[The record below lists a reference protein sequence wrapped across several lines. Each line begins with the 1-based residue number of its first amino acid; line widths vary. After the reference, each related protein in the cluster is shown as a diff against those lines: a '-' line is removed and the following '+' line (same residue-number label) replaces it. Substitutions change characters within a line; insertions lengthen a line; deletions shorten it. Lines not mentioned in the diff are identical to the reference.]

1 MLRVS
6 PSTAPPEVTA
16 IGDLGRP
23 GGAVPHGHRP
33 DWRSWLCSAICG
45 ESLAISRKTKKLS
58 YLDNVRTFVRVYEL
72 GSMSA
77 AGRDLRISPAVT
89 SSRISQLE
97 EHLGVRLFQRTTRS
111 LTPTEQGQSFYRG
124 ANEILDAIENAEA
137 QIANITDNPKGSLY
151 VAAPLGV
158 GRRLISPQVPEFL
171 AQYPEVSVRLRLTDR
186 KVDLTTEGLDL
197 AFFLGQPED
206 SNLRIRKIADVE
218 RVLCAAPSYV
228 EARGMPQNGAA
239 LVEDRHEC
247 LSLRFPGA
255 TEFQW
260 RLSTPE
266 GGKRFRVS
274 GRYECDDGDV
284 LTDWALAGHGIAMK
298 PRFEIAEHLASGRL
312 VEVAQ
317 ETPPE
322 PIQMACLFTHR
333 RRQDPK
339 TRLFMEF
346 MIDRISAAFRDPA

>member
-1 MLRVS
+1 M
-6 PSTAPPEVTA
+6 
-16 IGDLGRP
+16 
-23 GGAVPHGHRP
+23 
-33 DWRSWLCSAICG
+33 
-45 ESLAISRKTKKLS
+45 S

-97 EHLGVRLFQRTTRS
+97 EHLSVRLFQRTTRS
-111 LTPTEQGQSFYRG
+111 LTPTEHGKAFYGG
-124 ANEILDAIENAEA
+124 ACEILDAVESAEA
-137 QIANITDNPKGSLY
+137 RVVDITDNPKGSLY

-158 GRRLISPQVPEFL
+158 GRRLIAPQVPEFL
-171 AQYPEVSVRLRLTDR
+171 KKFPEVSVRLRLSDR

-206 SNLRIRKIADVE
+206 SSLRIRKIAEVG

-228 EARGMPQNGAA
+228 AKRGSPVSGDA
-239 LVEDRHEC
+239 LVADRHEC
-247 LSLRFPGA
+247 LNLRFPGA

-260 RLSTPE
+260 RLLTKDGP
-266 GGKRFRVS
+266 KRYRVT
-274 GRYECDDGDV
+274 GRFESDDGDV
-284 LTDWALAGHGIAMK
+284 LTDWALAGHGIALK
-298 PRFEIAEHLASGRL
+298 PIFEIAQHLNAGRL
-312 VEVAQ
+312 VPVAT

-322 PIQMACLFTHR
+322 PVQMACLFTHR

-346 MIDRISAAFRDPA
+346 VIGRIGAIVRDSEKQVQLPR

>member
-1 MLRVS
+1 M
-6 PSTAPPEVTA
+6 
-16 IGDLGRP
+16 
-23 GGAVPHGHRP
+23 
-33 DWRSWLCSAICG
+33 
-45 ESLAISRKTKKLS
+45 S
-58 YLDNVRTFVRVYEL
+58 YLDNIRTFVRVYEL

-124 ANEILDAIENAEA
+124 ATDILEAVESAEA
-137 QIANITDNPKGSLY
+137 QIANITENLRGSLY

-158 GRRLISPQVPEFL
+158 GRRLIAPQVPDFL
-171 AQYPEVSVRLRLTDR
+171 KDYPEVSVRLRLTDR

-218 RVLCAAPSYV
+218 RVLCASPEYI
-228 EARGMPQNGAA
+228 ARRGKPVSGED
-239 LVEDRHEC
+239 LVANSHEC

-260 RLSTPE
+260 LLGTSSGP
-266 GGKRFRVS
+266 KRFRVA
-274 GRYECDDGDV
+274 GRYESDDGDV
-284 LTDWALAGHGIAMK
+284 LTDWALAGHGVAMK
-298 PRFEIAEHLASGRL
+298 PVFEIAEHLRSGAL
-312 VEVAQ
+312 VRVAEQ
-317 ETPPE
+317 TPPE

-339 TRLFMEF
+339 SRLFMEF
-346 MIDRISAAFRDPA
+346 MIDRIAATIRATDRSR